1 MKPAS
6 NGNTVVSTIDVNIQ
20 NIVQK
25 YIDEWQNNVG
35 SKVTAAIVMNPNN
48 GEILAM
54 GTSNKFDLNNPR
66 DVSGYTEQELFDL
79 GKRRRQLCTGGKMTV
94 QSLPRTRCRSI
105 FPGKM

>member
-25 YIDEWQNNVG
+25 YIDEWQTNVG

-66 DVSGYTEQELFDL
+66 DLTGIYTEEEI
-79 GKRRRQLCTGGKMTV
+79 KRMNDETQLDALNAMWQNTV
-94 QSLPRTRCRSI
+94 
-105 FPGKM
+105 